1 MKSIFL
7 SLALGLF
14 VFAGCQPGSSQDGGA
29 ADVEQ
34 QLFTVEGD
42 FAGSHILVAYAGG
55 MRANPSITRTKEEA
69 LARAD
74 SLIALLK
81 EDPTQFEDLARS
93 HSDDPAGQ
101 NGGNLGAWNRGQMV
115 QEFDDAI
122 ATMEEGAISQTPVET
137 AFGYHIIRRNTLE
150 APFYG
155 ADAFFVGFAGPQAP
169 PEVTRTQE
177 EASALAEEIRG
188 RLTGA
193 NFDEIGAEHNDF
205 GDEPYFFIGGF
216 KEDDNVP
223 PELFEAV
230 RSTEI
235 GGVAGPIELPSGYA
249 FVRRTR
255 LERRAAA
262 HILIPYAGA
271 MRADPSLT
279 RTKEEAQQRALE
291 IIASLKTDPTQ
302 FATYAQDNPDMTGMN
317 GGDLGLWFKGSMVP
331 AFEEAISNLEVD
343 AITETP
349 VETDFGYHVI
359 QRKSPVR

>member
-1 MKSIFL
+1 MKTIFL
-7 SLALGLF
+7 SFVLGAF
-14 VFAGCQPGSSQDGGA
+14 VLAGCQPGSSQNGGT

-74 SLIALLK
+74 SLIAVLK
-81 EDPTQFEDLARS
+81 EDPTKFEELARS

-122 ATMEEGAISQTPVET
+122 STMEEGAISQTPVET
-137 AFGYHIIRRNTLE
+137 AFGYHVIRRNSLE

-177 EASALAEEIRG
+177 EARALAEEIRAK
-188 RLTGA
+188 LTGDT
-193 NFDEIGAEHNDF
+193 FETLGAEHNDF
-205 GDEPYFFIGGF
+205 GDESYFFIGGF

-230 RSTEI
+230 KATEI
-235 GGVAGPIELPSGYA
+235 GGVAGPIELPSGFA
-249 FVRRTR
+249 FVRRTH

-279 RTKEEAQQRALE
+279 RTKEEAQQYALAL
-291 IIASLKTDPTQ
+291 IDSLKTNPDR
-302 FATYAQDNPDMTGMN
+302 FAAFAQDNPDMTGMN

-331 AFEEAISNLEVD
+331 AFEEAISGLEVGE
-343 AITETP
+343 ITEAP
-349 VETDFGYHVI
+349 VETDFGFHII
-359 QRKSPVR
+359 QRKAAVR